1 MLNYVFDI
9 IDGIIACFSSNFAW
23 SGMVATFWFLLFVEF
38 PRYYL
43 LDVIV
48 AIHYGATFRSRHNR
62 NMQARYRLYL
72 EKPLVTILAPGKNEG
87 EHIYKLVS
95 TLREQTYS
103 NYERPGPST

>member
-23 SGMVATFWFLLFVEF
+23 SGLIATFWFLLFIEF

-43 LDVIV
+43 LDVII
-48 AIHYGATFRSRHNR
+48 AIHYGVTFRSRHNR
-62 NMQARYRLYL
+62 SMQARYRLYL

-103 NYERPGPST
+103 NY